1 MVCGG
6 AASSLPPPPPPDRSS
21 FDPILSCGKY
31 EMNGVKSQPG
41 RMKGSLAPSPRVGQM
56 AVRPLRHT
64 PGLCGPLNTVNGA
77 KVWESR
83 WAPGSHVRGEWPRS
97 LGGLPRR
104 EGLGAG
110 GEPRAAPGWQSYR
123 RGSPGCG
130 GGQILHLGG
139 PQQLRRREGSL
150 SCCHPGGL
158 TKSGMGCL
166 EQPLRTEAPC
176 CGCGGSGQTH

>member
-1 MVCGG
+1 MVHGG
-6 AASSLPPPPPPDRSS
+6 AASSLSPPLPPDRSS

-56 AVRPLRHT
+56 AARPPRHT

-83 WAPGSHVRGEWPRS
+83 WAPGSHVRGEWPSR

-104 EGLGAG
+104 EGLGAE
-110 GEPRAAPGWQSYR
+110 GELRAAPGWQS
-123 RGSPGCG
+123 
-130 GGQILHLGG
+130 
-139 PQQLRRREGSL
+139 
-150 SCCHPGGL
+150 
-158 TKSGMGCL
+158 
-166 EQPLRTEAPC
+166 
-176 CGCGGSGQTH
+176 